1 MRKAT
6 ISADIVRSTSFEVE
20 DIEKFQKY
28 MINFFETVPTISN
41 IDFWGR
47 LVKGDEI
54 EIVCN
59 DINKVSRLAFLL
71 KCYVKSY
78 APIFEVKYAN
88 PAEDKALQKKYGIR
102 MSVGVGELRIND
114 PITNIIDGDAIYRSG
129 RGLKEISS
137 YKRNTFVYSSDKT
150 EQDEYVNVVCSLI
163 DVILN
168 NATSRQ
174 CEVLYYRLLGL
185 QENEIAIKLGIS
197 QPTVNK
203 ISNAISWNVVNDALS
218 LLENIIN

>member
-28 MINFFETVPTISN
+28 MINFFETVPAISN

-114 PITNIIDGDAIYRSG
+114 TITNIIDGYAIYRS
-129 RGLKEISS
+129 
-137 YKRNTFVYSSDKT
+137 
-150 EQDEYVNVVCSLI
+150 
-163 DVILN
+163 
-168 NATSRQ
+168 
-174 CEVLYYRLLGL
+174 
-185 QENEIAIKLGIS
+185 
-197 QPTVNK
+197 
-203 ISNAISWNVVNDALS
+203 
-218 LLENIIN
+218 